1 MGDVRGGSTRRT
13 TAGVVVGSLVTVLG
27 VGCVVASCDS
37 SPNTETSGASPSEL
51 SPNELSPNG
60 TVKYVVDGD
69 TIDVLL
75 DVGDGPIEE
84 RIRLIG
90 IDTPET
96 VRPDFPVECFGPE
109 ASAFVQELLPI
120 GTPIRVERDVVARDD
135 FGRLLGYVYRTDDGL
150 FVNET
155 IVRQGYATPL
165 SIEPN
170 TTFEQVM
177 VDAARAAESD
187 DLGLWQ
193 ACAG

>member
-1 MGDVRGGSTRRT
+1 MGDVRGSATRRAR
-13 TAGVVVGSLVTVLG
+13 AGSLIALLVVGF
-27 VGCVVASCDS
+27 VVASCDPTS
-37 SPNTETSGASPSEL
+37 TTDVDSTSPTQPSPTQ
-51 SPNELSPNG
+51 LSPNG
-60 TVKYVVDGD
+60 TVVNVVDGD

-75 DVGDGPIEE
+75 DVGDGPVEE

-96 VRPDFPVECFGPE
+96 KQPDSPVECFGPE
-109 ASAFVQELLPI
+109 ATAFVEELLPM
-120 GTPIRVERDVVARDD
+120 GTPVRVERDVVARDD
-135 FGRLLGYVYRTDDGL
+135 FGRLLGYVYRSDDGL

-170 TTFEQVM
+170 TTFERLM
-177 VDAARAAESD
+177 IEAARAAESD